1 MTITLPE
8 SLAGTW
14 RPAGTRTGTTSV
26 LVASITAETTLYE
39 PIETAST
46 LAQLGASD
54 VPIRSLFAVDLA
66 FSPPL
71 SALGVSPRAV
81 FSVAAPKARG
91 QFVDT
96 IEDEGFVVEG
106 TRETHSFEAAN
117 GTEGRWFVLDVSY
130 PVAPEVAAIGPDR
143 LPAETHVA
151 VWPTETTYGM
161 AGGTTPLEVPA
172 DVAATIGEEL
182 RVEPDRDRER
192 IAHLVRSIDPES
204 SAEE

>member
-1 MTITLPE
+1 MTIALPA

-39 PIETAST
+39 PVGTAST
-46 LAQLGASD
+46 LAELGASD
-54 VPIRSLFAVDLA
+54 VPLRSLFAVDLE

-71 SALGVSPRAV
+71 PSLGVSPRAV
-81 FSVAAPKARG
+81 FSMAAPKARG

-96 IEDEGFVVEG
+96 IEDEGLIVDG
-106 TRETHSFEAAN
+106 TRETHAFEAAN

-130 PVAPEVAAIGPDR
+130 PIASGVAADGPDR

-161 AGGTTPLEVPA
+161 AGGTTPLEMPA
-172 DVAATIGEEL
+172 DVAASIDGEISIDPE
-182 RVEPDRDRER
+182 RDRER
-192 IAHLVRSIDPES
+192 IAELVRSIDPGATDEQ
-204 SAEE
+204 